1 MEAEEIGL
9 ADLGTPEGEERGE
22 ERGGEMGR
30 KKERGGG
37 GGGRELVLQFPHDT
51 VNNLT
56 LVPAGQMPL
65 ALVHIKPSKL
75 VPSCSTHLYTL

>member
-1 MEAEEIGL
+1 M
-9 ADLGTPEGEERGE
+9 
-22 ERGGEMGR
+22 
-30 KKERGGG
+30 
-37 GGGRELVLQFPHDT
+37 LQFPHDT

-65 ALVHIKPSKL
+65 ALVRIKPSKL